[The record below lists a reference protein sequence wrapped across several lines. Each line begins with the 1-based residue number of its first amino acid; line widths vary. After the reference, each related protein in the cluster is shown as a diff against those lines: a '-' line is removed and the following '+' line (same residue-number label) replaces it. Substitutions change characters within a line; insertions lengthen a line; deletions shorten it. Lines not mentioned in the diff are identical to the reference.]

1 MYCLLMK
8 TLVRPQPNST
18 IAISA
23 DKLISNKEVRGQKI
37 HLRDN
42 KKVISYLFLLFS
54 FSIFLFLPESPKLSE
69 SICTNYNPKS
79 ACNVW

>member
-23 DKLISNKEVRGQKI
+23 DKLISRKVVRNQKI
-37 HLRDN
+37 HLKDN
-42 KKVISYLFLLFS
+42 KKVISYLLLLIS
-54 FSIFLFLPESPKLSE
+54 FSIFLFFPESPKLSE
-69 SICTNYNPKS
+69 SICINNNSKS

>member
-8 TLVRPQPNST
+8 TLVRPQPDST

-23 DKLISNKEVRGQKI
+23 DKLISKKVVRNQKI
-37 HLRDN
+37 HHKGN
-42 KKVISYLFLLFS
+42 KKLISYLFLLFS

-69 SICTNYNPKS
+69 SICTNNNPKS

>member
-1 MYCLLMK
+1 MK

-23 DKLISNKEVRGQKI
+23 DKLIPKKLVRNQKNQ
-37 HLRDN
+37 LREN

-69 SICTNYNPKS
+69 SICTNNNPKS

>member
-1 MYCLLMK
+1 MK
-8 TLVRPQPNST
+8 TLVRLQPNST
-18 IAISA
+18 IAIST
-23 DKLISNKEVRGQKI
+23 DKLIQKKIVKNQKI
-37 HLRDN
+37 HLKDN

-69 SICTNYNPKS
+69 SICTNNNPKS

>member
-8 TLVRPQPNST
+8 TLVRPQYDST
-18 IAISA
+18 IAIST
-23 DKLISNKEVRGQKI
+23 DKLIPKKVVRSQKI
-37 HLRDN
+37 YFRNN

-54 FSIFLFLPESPKLSE
+54 FSIFLFFPESPKLSE
-69 SICTNYNPKS
+69 SICTNNNPKS

>member
-8 TLVRPQPNST
+8 TLVRSQPDST

-23 DKLISNKEVRGQKI
+23 DKLISKTVVRNQKI
-37 HLRDN
+37 YFRGN
-42 KKVISYLFLLFS
+42 KTVVSYLFLLFS

-69 SICTNYNPKS
+69 SICINNNPRS
-79 ACNVW
+79 VCNVW

>member
-8 TLVRPQPNST
+8 TLVRPQPDST

-23 DKLISNKEVRGQKI
+23 DKLISKKVVRNQKS
-37 HLRDN
+37 HQSSN
-42 KKVISYLFLLFS
+42 KKVISYLFLFFS

-69 SICTNYNPKS
+69 SICTKYNS
-79 ACNVW
+79 ELICNVW

>member
-8 TLVRPQPNST
+8 TLVRPRPDST
-18 IAISA
+18 IAIST
-23 DKLISNKEVRGQKI
+23 DKLIPKKIVRNQNI
-37 HLRDN
+37 HLRVN
-42 KKVISYLFLLFS
+42 KKALSYLFLLFS

-69 SICTNYNPKS
+69 SICTNNNPKS

>member
-1 MYCLLMK
+1 MK
-8 TLVRPQPNST
+8 TLVRLQPNST
-18 IAISA
+18 IAIST
-23 DKLISNKEVRGQKI
+23 DKLIQKKIVRNQKI

-69 SICTNYNPKS
+69 SICTNNNPKS

>member
-8 TLVRPQPNST
+8 TLVRPQSYPT

-23 DKLISNKEVRGQKI
+23 DKLISNKVVRNQKI

-42 KKVISYLFLLFS
+42 KKVVSYLLLLFS
-54 FSIFLFLPESPKLSE
+54 FSIFLLLPESPKLSE
-69 SICTNYNPKS
+69 SICINNNPKS

>member
-8 TLVRPQPNST
+8 TLVRPQPDST
-18 IAISA
+18 IAIST
-23 DKLISNKEVRGQKI
+23 DKLIQKRIVRNQQI
-37 HLRDN
+37 PLRDN
-42 KKVISYLFLLFS
+42 RKVIPYVFLLFS

-69 SICTNYNPKS
+69 SICMNNNPKS